1 MEIRGFSGA
10 LLESAQ
16 LQLSYI
22 ATGTFKYGTGLS
34 KNGVRLTSNDLNTLC
49 STIKK
54 NNNNNYGRSYML
66 GQIHYMYIDVCGIV

>member
-34 KNGVRLTSNDLNTLC
+34 QKWSTLD
-49 STIKK
+49 I
-54 NNNNNYGRSYML
+54 
-66 GQIHYMYIDVCGIV
+66 Q